1 MALRY
6 TSLVLVCICLSTFGQ
21 TVLTPEDYNDLKGHD
36 QLPSGTILI
45 SGPSGT
51 GLPVSSQA
59 TQRGGGGC
67 ECWVEPDNNYSL
79 AMTPNDDMSSSAIA
93 LPFTFELFGDQYD
106 TLWINNNGNL
116 SFVNP
121 YGSFSSLPFPA
132 AEYKMVAAFWAD
144 VDTRGDDGNGLNGG
158 LVVYRLTPT
167 ALYVNW
173 IDVGYFASQTDKH
186 NSFQLIITDGTDPA
200 VPGGNNVSYC
210 YRDMQWTTGSASM
223 GQGGFGGV
231 PATVGVNRGDGVD
244 HSQIGRFGYDDETYG
259 GPYADTSGI
268 SWLDSTHFYMNTA
281 GGNMPPIFGSNLN
294 CDTVIVQIMAE
305 GSHGPLDQKVWV
317 LPGAPGQQ
325 VSCTVDAPSLPG
337 FNGWSA
343 GPADHLQILLDDY
356 LTGAL
361 AGIHIVTFM
370 ATTGGI
376 EPLTSQYTVQLELL
390 QDQTGLETITS
401 NSVLHLLPNPA
412 QDQVRL
418 SWNDQNRPVLI
429 ELIAVDGRSIR
440 TVPVLARS
448 RDMLL
453 NISDLPPGSYR
464 ILARFSNGSA
474 VQQLVKTD
482 R

>member
-36 QLPSGTILI
+36 QLPSGAILI

-51 GLPVSSQA
+51 GLPVSFQA
-59 TQRGGGGC
+59 TQRGGGGGC
-67 ECWVEPDNNYSL
+67 ECWVEPDNSYTL

-132 AEYKMVAAFWAD
+132 AEYKMVAPFWAD

-158 LVVYRLTPT
+158 QVVYRLTPT

-281 GGNMPPIFGSNLN
+281 GGNMPPIL
-294 CDTVIVQIMAE
+294 E
-305 GSHGPLDQKVWV
+305 
-317 LPGAPGQQ
+317 
-325 VSCTVDAPSLPG
+325 
-337 FNGWSA
+337 
-343 GPADHLQILLDDY
+343 
-356 LTGAL
+356 
-361 AGIHIVTFM
+361 
-370 ATTGGI
+370 AT
-376 EPLTSQYTVQLELL
+376 
-390 QDQTGLETITS
+390 
-401 NSVLHLLPNPA
+401 
-412 QDQVRL
+412 
-418 SWNDQNRPVLI
+418 
-429 ELIAVDGRSIR
+429 
-440 TVPVLARS
+440 
-448 RDMLL
+448 
-453 NISDLPPGSYR
+453 
-464 ILARFSNGSA
+464 
-474 VQQLVKTD
+474 
-482 R
+482 